1 MLTDYH
7 PLEDW
12 PRPPAAIPHA
22 RLCDPPL
29 GARVTVAGL
38 VLVRQRPGTAKGVVF
53 LTLEDETGVANVVIW
68 KTVFLRFRRA
78 VVAGR
83 LLRVTGRLQRDN
95 EVVHVV
101 AELIEDISDLLDELL
116 APEGGEALDPAPA
129 GAEAGAEV
137 EAGAEADGGP

>member
-1 MLTDYH
+1 MLTDFH
-7 PLEDW
+7 PLDDW
-12 PRPPAAIPHA
+12 PHPPAALPHV
-22 RLCDPPL
+22 RLRDPPS

-53 LTLEDETGVANVVIW
+53 VTLEDETGVANVVIW
-68 KTVFLRFRRA
+68 QKVFQRFRRA

-101 AELIEDISDLLDELL
+101 AEVIEDISDLLDTLL
-116 APEGGEALDPAPA
+116 APDSDRRLAPVPARADEGP
-129 GAEAGAEV
+129 
-137 EAGAEADGGP
+137 

>member
-7 PLEDW
+7 PLHDW
-12 PRPPAAIPHA
+12 PRPPAALPHA
-22 RLCDPPL
+22 RLRDPPS

-53 LTLEDETGVANVVIW
+53 VTLEDETGVANVVIW
-68 KTVFLRFRRA
+68 QKVFQRFRRA

-101 AELIEDISDLLDELL
+101 AEVIEDISDLLDTLL
-116 APEGGEALDPAPA
+116 APDSGRRLAPAPA
-129 GAEAGAEV
+129 R
-137 EAGAEADGGP
+137 ADEGP